1 MAVAGVVVVEGEDDW
16 GGLGR
21 GLVVSGGVSGSA
33 RLERVMGMEVG
44 VSSRVV
50 PMVLT
55 MMALAEGGREVVVL
69 EMVVAG
75 ALEGWIWVAITLTL
89 CPNLVVADGM
99 VLMVVRVSD
108 GFSEDVVAGVIV
120 VPEVVAVAAPEEV
133 VGEGWDDGGVVLLLE
148 MSLAGPTR
156 FETGGRTTAK
166 NWVSRIWIEAARR
179 TLNVSH
185 VLLED
190 S

>member
-1 MAVAGVVVVEGEDDW
+1 MAVAGVVVMEGEDDW

-50 PMVLT
+50 LMLT

-69 EMVVAG
+69 ETVVAG
-75 ALEGWIWVAITLTL
+75 ALEGWIWVAILLTL
-89 CPNLVVADGM
+89 FPNLVVADGM

-108 GFSEDVVAGVIV
+108 GFSEDVVAGVVV
-120 VPEVVAVAAPEEV
+120 VPEAIAVAAPEEV
-133 VGEGWDDGGVVLLLE
+133 VAEGWGDGGVALLLE

-156 FETGGRTTAK
+156 FETEWRTAAK
-166 NWVSRIWIEAARR
+166 SSCPTIREEAARR
-179 TLNVSH
+179 TLIVSH